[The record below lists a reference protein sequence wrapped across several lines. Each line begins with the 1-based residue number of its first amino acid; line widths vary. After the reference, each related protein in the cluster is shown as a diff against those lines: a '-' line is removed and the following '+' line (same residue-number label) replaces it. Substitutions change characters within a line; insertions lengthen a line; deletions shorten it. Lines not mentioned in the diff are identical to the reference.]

1 LRDLLSRIKPSH
13 SLILGYPIFTE
24 RADVIFV
31 GKDKVLVVEAKGWRR
46 VRKVGGNVVE
56 ADGELHEDP
65 CY

>member
-1 LRDLLSRIKPSH
+1 M
-13 SLILGYPIFTE
+13 
-24 RADVIFV
+24 IFV